1 MKKILFVGITALA
14 MASCTHD
21 DYAPVS
27 KQEQYQAVFEK
38 EFGAVNPN
46 VNWGFTPQ
54 QVFTFDKDGKLI
66 GTRGSD
72 PNANDWYKYLTVPA
86 PLTDAQK
93 EVVRKWFQNN
103 PNPKGLEVNWS
114 DFFVQQVYKGGTN
127 TEGSKSLETYDI
139 LKEDDT
145 PTGSKVTGSNQMD
158 WLHCGNNS
166 NVGEHI
172 NNFNNGNASET
183 NVGEGNNKFHKDR
196 IMYMKDYNTTCFG
209 FHDSYGQTYY
219 DNSYVLIPGDI
230 IDPIVAGMYFVGF
243 DYQMQ
248 KYDNG
253 EIRVKPDGYYSDWIV
268 RIAPGLNAPGT
279 AAMRVMVEDIIDS
292 NLTSVTSS
300 DWDFNDAVFDVKF
313 EDVTIP
319 GTQETNWQNHNQR
332 QAVITLHAAGGTKY
346 LTIGGEG
353 DKGVEVHKALCVEQS
368 TMVNTVKD
376 QGVTRP
382 VAIFRIP
389 VADNVNNA
397 NDIPVYVGSQ
407 ILEAKQGKATQK
419 FCVPTDVRWMQE
431 RQQVRKTYKEFKDY
445 VENAVPEE
453 WYKIVKGDKNDF
465 RY

>member
-66 GTRGSD
+66 GTRAAN
-72 PNANDWYKYLTVPA
+72 PNSNQWADYLTVPTK
-86 PLTDAQK
+86 LTDAQK

-114 DFFVQQVYKGGTN
+114 DFFVEQVYKGGKK
-127 TEGSKSLETYDI
+127 TEGSQSPETYDI
-139 LKEDDT
+139 LRNDVS
-145 PTGSKVTGSNQMD
+145 TGSKVTGSNHMD
-158 WLHCGNNS
+158 WLACGS
-166 NVGEHI
+166 KKDHVY
-172 NNFNNGNASET
+172 NFNGAD
-183 NVGEGNNKFHKDR
+183 GD
-196 IMYMKDYNTTCFG
+196 IMYMYDSSTDCFG
-209 FHDSYGQTYY
+209 FHESYGDKYY
-219 DNSYVLIPGDI
+219 DDSYVLISGDQ
-230 IDPIVAGMYFVGF
+230 IDPSVAGMYFVGF
-243 DYQMQ
+243 DYKTE

-253 EIRVKPDGYYSDWIV
+253 NLEVRPDEYYSDWIV
-268 RIAPGLNAPGT
+268 RIAPALSAPGK
-279 AAMRVMVEDIIDS
+279 AKRVMVEDLFDS
-292 NLTSVTSS
+292 DLKYAKTS
-300 DWDFNDAVFDVKF
+300 DWDFNDAVFDVRF
-313 EDVTIP
+313 DNV
-319 GTQETNWQNHNQR
+319 NNQNY
-332 QAVITLHAAGGTKY
+332 AVITLHAAGGTKY

-353 DKGVEVHKALCVEQS
+353 DKGVEVHKALGVETG

-389 VADNVNNA
+389 VAANVDNA

-407 ILEAKQGKATQK
+407 ILEAQHGKATQK
-419 FCVPTDVRWMQE
+419 LCAPTSTRWMQE
-431 RQQVRKTYKEFKDY
+431 RKEFRLTYDKFKGY
-445 VENAVPEE
+445 VNHGTPED
-453 WYKIVKGDKNDF
+453 WYDEKQYVKEDNDF

>member
-66 GTRGSD
+66 GTRGANT
-72 PNANDWYKYLTVPA
+72 NANEWYQYLTVPA
-86 PLTDAQK
+86 ALTDAQK
-93 EVVRKWFQNN
+93 EVVRKWFQNTKN
-103 PNPKGLEVNWS
+103 PQGQKVNWS
-114 DFFVQQVYKGGTN
+114 DFFVQQVYKGGSN
-127 TEGSKSLETYDI
+127 PGSNSPEKYTINKPAGGSEQI
-139 LKEDDT
+139 
-145 PTGSKVTGSNQMD
+145 TGSEKMN

-166 NVGEHI
+166 QVGDHI
-172 NNFNNGNASET
+172 NNFNGGDAGIM
-183 NVGEGNNKFHKDR
+183 NVGEGNNKFHNDK

-209 FHDSYGQTYY
+209 FHDSYGDNYY
-219 DNSYVLIPGDI
+219 TDSYVLIPGDI

-243 DYQMQ
+243 DYKTE

-253 EIRVKPDGYYSDWIV
+253 KIEVKPDGYYSDWIV

-279 AAMRVMVEDIIDS
+279 AAMRVMVEDIIDGD
-292 NLTSVTSS
+292 LKSVQTS

-313 EDVTIP
+313 ETSWVN
-319 GTQETNWQNHNQR
+319 GTPENNYQDGHNQKF
-332 QAVITLHAAGGTKY
+332 AVITLHAAGGTKY
-346 LTIGGEG
+346 LTIGGQG
-353 DKGVEVHKALCVEQS
+353 DKGVEVHEALCVEEQG
-368 TMVNTVKD
+368 TMVNT
-376 QGVTRP
+376 GNGATRP

-397 NDIPVYVGSQ
+397 NDIPVYVGTQ
-407 ILEAKQGKATQK
+407 ELTAQQGEATQK
-419 FCVPTDVRWMQE
+419 LCVPTDVKWMKE
-431 RQQVRKTYKEFKDY
+431 RVQFINSYDQFKDY
-445 VENAVPEE
+445 VNKSKPED
-453 WYKIVKGDKNDF
+453 WYKSVQNLGNL
-465 RY
+465 Y

>member
-38 EFGAVNPN
+38 EFGTVNPN

-66 GTRGSD
+66 GTRGANT
-72 PNANDWYKYLTVPA
+72 NANEWANYLTVPTR
-86 PLTDAQK
+86 LTDAQK
-93 EVVRKWFQNN
+93 EVVRKWFQTH
-103 PNPKGLEVNWS
+103 PNPQGLEVNWS
-114 DFFVQQVYKGGTN
+114 DFFVEQVYKGGTK
-127 TEGSKSLETYDI
+127 TEGSHSPEIYNTLKDGVETQN
-139 LKEDDT
+139 
-145 PTGSKVTGSNQMD
+145 KVTGSNHMD
-158 WLHCGNNS
+158 WLACGS
-166 NVGEHI
+166 DATPSSEHI
-172 NNFNNGNASET
+172 NNFNNGN
-183 NVGEGNNKFHKDR
+183 GD
-196 IMYMKDYNTTCFG
+196 IMYMYDYNTTCFG
-209 FHDSYGQTYY
+209 FHDSYGDNHFENTYY
-219 DNSYVLIPGDI
+219 YNSYVLIPGDI

-243 DYQMQ
+243 DYKTA

-253 EIRVKPDGYYSDWIV
+253 EIRVNPDGYYSDWIIRV
-268 RIAPGLNAPGT
+268 VPGLSAPNA
-279 AAMRVMVEDIIDS
+279 AKRVMVEDLIDS
-292 NLTSVTSS
+292 NLASVKTS
-300 DWDFNDAVFDVKF
+300 DWDFNDAVFDVRF
-313 EDVTIP
+313 
-319 GTQETNWQNHNQR
+319 ETNWQNQKF
-332 QAVITLHAAGGTKY
+332 AVITLHAAGGTKY
-346 LTIGGEG
+346 LTIGGQG
-353 DKGVEVHKALCVEQS
+353 TNGVEVHKALCVDQS

-382 VAIFRIP
+382 VAIFRIR

-431 RQQVRKTYKEFKDY
+431 RQQVKKTYDEFKDY
-445 VENAVPEE
+445 VRDDAPKE
-453 WYKIVKGDKNDF
+453 WYKIVKDKQNDF

>member
-38 EFGAVNPN
+38 EFGTVNPN

-66 GTRGSD
+66 GTRGANT
-72 PNANDWYKYLTVPA
+72 NANEWANYLTVPTR
-86 PLTDAQK
+86 LTDAQK
-93 EVVRKWFQNN
+93 EVVRKWFQTH
-103 PNPKGLEVNWS
+103 PNPQGLEVNWS
-114 DFFVQQVYKGGTN
+114 DFFVEQVYKGGTN
-127 TEGSKSLETYDI
+127 TEGSHSPEIYNTLKDGVETQN
-139 LKEDDT
+139 
-145 PTGSKVTGSNQMD
+145 KVTGSNHMD
-158 WLHCGNNS
+158 WLACGS
-166 NVGEHI
+166 DATPSSEHI
-172 NNFNNGNASET
+172 NNFNNGN
-183 NVGEGNNKFHKDR
+183 GD
-196 IMYMKDYNTTCFG
+196 IMYMYDYNTTCFG
-209 FHDSYGQTYY
+209 FHDSYGDNHFENTYY
-219 DNSYVLIPGDI
+219 YNSYVLIPGDI

-243 DYQMQ
+243 DYKTA

-253 EIRVKPDGYYSDWIV
+253 EIRVNPDGYYSDWIIRV
-268 RIAPGLNAPGT
+268 VPGLSAPNA
-279 AAMRVMVEDIIDS
+279 AKRVMVEDLIDS
-292 NLTSVTSS
+292 NLASVKTS
-300 DWDFNDAVFDVKF
+300 DWDFNDAVFDVRF
-313 EDVTIP
+313 
-319 GTQETNWQNHNQR
+319 ETNWQNQKF
-332 QAVITLHAAGGTKY
+332 AVITLHAAGGTKY
-346 LTIGGEG
+346 LTIGGQG
-353 DKGVEVHKALCVEQS
+353 TNGVEVHKALCVDQS

-382 VAIFRIP
+382 VAIFRIR

-431 RQQVRKTYKEFKDY
+431 RQQVKKTYDEFKDY
-445 VENAVPEE
+445 VRDDAPKE
-453 WYKIVKGDKNDF
+453 WYKIVKDKQNDF

>member
-38 EFGAVNPN
+38 EFGTVNPN

-66 GTRGSD
+66 GTRGANT
-72 PNANDWYKYLTVPA
+72 NANEWYQYLTVPA

-103 PNPKGLEVNWS
+103 KNPQGLDVNWS

-127 TEGSKSLETYDI
+127 PGSNSPETYDI
-139 LKEDDT
+139 LKEDGT

-166 NVGEHI
+166 NVGDHI
-172 NNFNNGNASET
+172 NNFNRGDAGNM
-183 NVGEGNNKFHKDR
+183 NVGEGDNKSHNDK

-219 DNSYVLIPGDI
+219 TDSYVLIPGDI

-243 DYQMQ
+243 DYKMQ
-248 KYDNG
+248 KDDNG
-253 EIRVKPDGYYSDWIV
+253 KIEVKPDGYYSDWIV
-268 RIAPGLNAPGT
+268 RVVPGLSAPGKAK
-279 AAMRVMVEDIIDS
+279 RVMVEDIIDS
-292 NLTSVTSS
+292 NLASVTSS
-300 DWDFNDAVFDVKF
+300 DWDFNDAVFDVRF
-313 EDVTIP
+313 EDV
-319 GTQETNWQNHNQR
+319 NNQNY
-332 QAVITLHAAGGTKY
+332 AVITLHAAGGTKY
-346 LTIGGEG
+346 LTIGGQG
-353 DKGVEVHKALCVEQS
+353 TNGKEVHEALCVDQS

-389 VADNVNNA
+389 VAANVNNA

-431 RQQVRKTYKEFKDY
+431 RQQVRKTYNEFKDY
-445 VENAVPEE
+445 VEKAVPEE
-453 WYKIVKGDKNDF
+453 WYKTVKGDKNDF

>member
-66 GTRGSD
+66 GTRGAN
-72 PNANDWYKYLTVPA
+72 PNANEWYQYLTVPA
-86 PLTDAQK
+86 ALTDAQK
-93 EVVRKWFQNN
+93 EVVRKWFQNTKN
-103 PNPKGLEVNWS
+103 PQGQKVNWS

-127 TEGSKSLETYDI
+127 TEGSQSPEIYTINKPAGGTEQI
-139 LKEDDT
+139 K
-145 PTGSKVTGSNQMD
+145 GSEKMNWLACGSNAKEGD
-158 WLHCGNNS
+158 
-166 NVGEHI
+166 HI
-172 NNFNNGNASET
+172 YNFNGGNASET
-183 NVGEGNNKFHKDR
+183 NVGEGNNKFHNDK

-209 FHDSYGQTYY
+209 FHDSYGSKYYY
-219 DNSYVLIPGDI
+219 DSYVLIPGDI
-230 IDPIVAGMYFVGF
+230 IDDSVKGMYFVGF
-243 DYQMQ
+243 DY
-248 KYDNG
+248 KTEKDDNG
-253 EIRVKPDGYYSDWIV
+253 KIEVKPDGYYSDWIV
-268 RIAPGLNAPGT
+268 RIAPALSAPGK
-279 AAMRVMVEDIIDS
+279 AKRVMVEDLIDS
-292 NLTSVTSS
+292 DLGYAKTS
-300 DWDFNDAVFDVKF
+300 DWDFNDAVFDVRF
-313 EDVTIP
+313 ENV
-319 GTQETNWQNHNQR
+319 NNQNY
-332 QAVITLHAAGGTKY
+332 AVITLHAAGGTKY

-353 DKGVEVHKALCVEQS
+353 DKGVEVHKALGVEKG

-389 VADNVNNA
+389 VAANVNNA

-407 ILEAKQGKATQK
+407 ILGAQKGKATQK
-419 FCVPTDVRWMQE
+419 LCAPTSTRWMQE
-431 RQQVRKTYKEFKDY
+431 RKEFRLTYDKFKGYVNHGTPEDWYDEKQYVKKD
-445 VENAVPEE
+445 
-453 WYKIVKGDKNDF
+453 NDF

>member
-54 QVFTFDKDGKLI
+54 QVFTFDENGKLI
-66 GTRGSD
+66 GTRG
-72 PNANDWYKYLTVPA
+72 ANTEANQWYQYLTVPA

-103 PNPKGLEVNWS
+103 PNPKGQKVNWS
-114 DFFVQQVYKGGTN
+114 DFFVQQVYKGGDN
-127 TEGSKSLETYDI
+127 TEGSQSPEKYDI
-139 LKEDDT
+139 LKEDGT

-166 NVGEHI
+166 GVGDHI
-172 NNFNNGNASET
+172 NNFNNGNAGET
-183 NVGEGNNKFHKDR
+183 DVYENDHKSHKDR

-219 DNSYVLIPGDI
+219 DDSYVLIPGDI

-243 DYQMQ
+243 DYKTE

-253 EIRVKPDGYYSDWIV
+253 KIEVKPDGYYSDWIV
-268 RIAPGLNAPGT
+268 RIAPGLNAPNAGK
-279 AAMRVMVEDIIDS
+279 RVMVEDLIDS
-292 NLTSVTSS
+292 DLKVAKTS
-300 DWDFNDAVFDVKF
+300 DWDFNDAVFDVRF
-313 EDVTIP
+313 EKSWVD
-319 GTQETNWQNHNQR
+319 GTQENGWQGHEQKF
-332 QAVITLHAAGGTKY
+332 AVITLHAAGGTKY

-353 DKGVEVHKALCVEQS
+353 DKGVEVHEALGVETG
-368 TMVNTVKD
+368 TMVNTGN
-376 QGVTRP
+376 GVTRP

-389 VADNVNNA
+389 VADNVDNA
-397 NDIPVYVGSQ
+397 NLIPVYVGAQ
-407 ILEAKQGKATQK
+407 VLEAKQGQATQK
-419 FCVPTDVRWMQE
+419 LCVPTGVKWMKE
-431 RQQVRKTYKEFKDY
+431 RVQFINSYDKFKDY
-445 VENAVPEE
+445 VNSSTPED
-453 WYKIVKGDKNDF
+453 WYKSVQNSGNL
-465 RY
+465 Y

>member
-66 GTRGSD
+66 GTRAAN
-72 PNANDWYKYLTVPA
+72 PNSNQWADYLTVPTK
-86 PLTDAQK
+86 LTDAQK

-114 DFFVQQVYKGGTN
+114 DFFVEQVYKGGKK
-127 TEGSKSLETYDI
+127 TEGSQSPETYDI
-139 LKEDDT
+139 LRNDVS
-145 PTGSKVTGSNQMD
+145 TGSKVTGSNHMD
-158 WLHCGNNS
+158 WLACGS
-166 NVGEHI
+166 KKDHV
-172 NNFNNGNASET
+172 NNFNGAD
-183 NVGEGNNKFHKDR
+183 GD
-196 IMYMKDYNTTCFG
+196 IMYMYDSSTDCFG
-209 FHDSYGQTYY
+209 FHESYGQKYY
-219 DNSYVLIPGDI
+219 DDSYVLISGDQ
-230 IDPIVAGMYFVGF
+230 IDPSVAGMYFVGF

-248 KYDNG
+248 KSDNG
-253 EIRVKPDGYYSDWIV
+253 KIEVRPDGYYSDWIV
-268 RIAPGLNAPGT
+268 RIAPGLNAPNAGK
-279 AAMRVMVEDIIDS
+279 RVMVEDLFDS
-292 NLTSVTSS
+292 DLKYAKTS
-300 DWDFNDAVFDVKF
+300 DWDFNDAVFDVRF
-313 EDVTIP
+313 DNV
-319 GTQETNWQNHNQR
+319 NNQNY
-332 QAVITLHAAGGTKY
+332 AVITLHAAGGTKY

-353 DKGVEVHKALCVEQS
+353 DKGVEVHKALGVETG

-389 VADNVNNA
+389 VAANVNNA

-407 ILEAKQGKATQK
+407 ILEAQHGKATQK
-419 FCVPTDVRWMQE
+419 LCAPTSTRWMQE
-431 RQQVRKTYKEFKDY
+431 RKEFRLTYDKFKGY
-445 VENAVPEE
+445 VNHGTPED
-453 WYKIVKGDKNDF
+453 WYDEKKYVKKQNDF

>member
-66 GTRGSD
+66 GTRGAD
-72 PNANDWYKYLTVPA
+72 PNANDWYQYLTVPA
-86 PLTDAQK
+86 ALTDAQK
-93 EVVRKWFQNN
+93 EVVRKWFQNTKN
-103 PNPKGLEVNWS
+103 PQGQKVNWS
-114 DFFVQQVYKGGTN
+114 DFFVQQVYKGGDN
-127 TEGSKSLETYDI
+127 PGSNSPEIYDI
-139 LKEDDT
+139 LKDGVPDKDK
-145 PTGSKVTGSNQMD
+145 GKVTGSNQMD

-166 NVGEHI
+166 NVGDHI
-172 NNFNNGNASET
+172 NNFNRGDGGNM

-209 FHDSYGQTYY
+209 FHDSYGDKYY

-253 EIRVKPDGYYSDWIV
+253 ELKVEPDGYYSDWIV

-279 AAMRVMVEDIIDS
+279 AMRVMVEDIIDS
-292 NLTSVTSS
+292 NLASVQTS

-453 WYKIVKGDKNDF
+453 WYKTVKGDKNDF

>member
-66 GTRGSD
+66 GTRAAN
-72 PNANDWYKYLTVPA
+72 PNSNQWADYLTVPA
-86 PLTDAQK
+86 ALTDAQK

-103 PNPKGLEVNWS
+103 PNPQGQKVNWS
-114 DFFVQQVYKGGTN
+114 DFFVEQVYKGGKK
-127 TEGSKSLETYDI
+127 TEGSKTLETYDI

-158 WLHCGNNS
+158 WLFCGS
-166 NVGEHI
+166 KKDHV
-172 NNFNNGNASET
+172 NNFNGAD
-183 NVGEGNNKFHKDR
+183 GD
-196 IMYMKDYNTTCFG
+196 IMYMYDSSTDCFG
-209 FHDSYGQTYY
+209 FHESYGQKYY
-219 DNSYVLIPGDI
+219 DDSYVLISGDQ
-230 IDPIVAGMYFVGF
+230 IDPSVAGMYFVGF
-243 DYQMQ
+243 DYKMQ

-253 EIRVKPDGYYSDWIV
+253 NIEVRPDGYYSDWIV
-268 RIAPGLNAPGT
+268 RIAPALSAPGK
-279 AAMRVMVEDIIDS
+279 AKRVMVEDLFDS
-292 NLTSVTSS
+292 DLKYAKTS
-300 DWDFNDAVFDVKF
+300 DWDFNDAVFDVRF
-313 EDVTIP
+313 ENV
-319 GTQETNWQNHNQR
+319 NNQNY
-332 QAVITLHAAGGTKY
+332 AVITLHAAGGTKY
-346 LTIGGEG
+346 LTIGGQG
-353 DKGVEVHKALCVEQS
+353 DKGVEVHKALGVETG

-389 VADNVNNA
+389 VAANVNNA
-397 NDIPVYVGSQ
+397 NLIPVYVGAQ
-407 ILEAKQGKATQK
+407 ELKAQHGKATQK
-419 FCVPTDVRWMQE
+419 LCAPTSTRWMQE
-431 RQQVRKTYKEFKDY
+431 RKEFRLTYDKFKGY
-445 VENAVPEE
+445 VNRGKPEDWYDEKKYVKEN
-453 WYKIVKGDKNDF
+453 NDF

>member
-86 PLTDAQK
+86 ALTDAQK
-93 EVVRKWFQNN
+93 DVVRRWFQTHQN
-103 PNPKGLEVNWS
+103 PQGQKVNWS
-114 DFFVQQVYKGGTN
+114 DFFVQQVYKGGDN
-127 TEGSKSLETYDI
+127 PGSNSPEKYTINKPAGGSEQI
-139 LKEDDT
+139 
-145 PTGSKVTGSNQMD
+145 TGSEKMNWLACGSNAKEGD
-158 WLHCGNNS
+158 
-166 NVGEHI
+166 HI
-172 NNFNNGNASET
+172 YNFNGGNASET

-209 FHDSYGQTYY
+209 FHDSYGSKYYY
-219 DNSYVLIPGDI
+219 DSYVLIPGDI

-243 DYQMQ
+243 DY
-248 KYDNG
+248 KTEKNDNG
-253 EIRVKPDGYYSDWIV
+253 KIEVKPDGYYSDWIV

-300 DWDFNDAVFDVKF
+300 DWDFNDAVFDVRF
-313 EDVTIP
+313 EGRGND
-319 GTQETNWQNHNQR
+319 R
-332 QAVITLHAAGGTKY
+332 YAVITLHAAGGTKY
-346 LTIGGEG
+346 LTIGGQGTNGKEVHEAL
-353 DKGVEVHKALCVEQS
+353 GVETG
-368 TMVNTVKD
+368 TMVNT
-376 QGVTRP
+376 GMGTTRP
-382 VAIFRIP
+382 VAIFRIH
-389 VADNVNNA
+389 VANNVNNA
-397 NDIPVYVGSQ
+397 NEIPVYVGDQ
-407 ILEAKQGKATQK
+407 VLKAQKGAATQK
-419 FCVPTDVRWMQE
+419 LCVPTNVKWMKE
-431 RQQVRKTYKEFKDY
+431 RVQFINSYDQFKDY
-445 VENAVPEE
+445 VNNSKPKE
-453 WYKIVKGDKNDF
+453 WYTSVKNTENL
-465 RY
+465 Y

>member
-66 GTRGSD
+66 GTRAAN
-72 PNANDWYKYLTVPA
+72 PNSNQWADYLTVPTK
-86 PLTDAQK
+86 LTDAQK

-114 DFFVQQVYKGGTN
+114 DFFVEQVYKGGKK
-127 TEGSKSLETYDI
+127 TEGSQSPETYDI
-139 LKEDDT
+139 LRNDVS
-145 PTGSKVTGSNQMD
+145 TGSKVTGSNHMD
-158 WLHCGNNS
+158 WLACGS
-166 NVGEHI
+166 KKDHVY
-172 NNFNNGNASET
+172 NFNGAD
-183 NVGEGNNKFHKDR
+183 GD
-196 IMYMKDYNTTCFG
+196 IMYMYDSSTDCFG
-209 FHDSYGQTYY
+209 FHESYGDKYY
-219 DNSYVLIPGDI
+219 DDSYVLISGDQ
-230 IDPIVAGMYFVGF
+230 IDPSVAGMYFVGF
-243 DYQMQ
+243 DYKTE

-253 EIRVKPDGYYSDWIV
+253 NLEVRPDEYYSDWIV
-268 RIAPGLNAPGT
+268 RIAPALSAPGK
-279 AAMRVMVEDIIDS
+279 AKRVMVEDLFDS
-292 NLTSVTSS
+292 DLKYAKTS
-300 DWDFNDAVFDVKF
+300 DWDFNDAVFDVRF
-313 EDVTIP
+313 DNV
-319 GTQETNWQNHNQR
+319 NNQNY
-332 QAVITLHAAGGTKY
+332 AVITLHAAGGTKY

-353 DKGVEVHKALCVEQS
+353 DKGVEVHKALGVETG

-389 VADNVNNA
+389 VAANVDNA

-407 ILEAKQGKATQK
+407 ILEAQHGKATQK
-419 FCVPTDVRWMQE
+419 LCAPTSTRWMQE
-431 RQQVRKTYKEFKDY
+431 RKEFRLTYDKFKGY
-445 VENAVPEE
+445 VNHGTPED
-453 WYKIVKGDKNDF
+453 WYDEKKYVKKNNDF